1 MTTYKLRADCVQDI
15 LNFINQLVNHGI
27 KANFGSINTLYNELV
42 FETKISRE
50 EIMALIRNVEK
61 GHVMLQTIQPLGKY
75 TGERDWN
82 IK

>member
-1 MTTYKLRADCVQDI
+1 MTAYKLRAECVQDI

-42 FETKISRE
+42 FETKISRD
-50 EIMALIRNVEK
+50 EIMALIRKVED
-61 GHVMLQTIQPLGKY
+61 GHVMLQTIQPLEKY
-75 TGERDWN
+75 TGARDWN